1 MLFPGDCLR
10 FTITLDPMTDRAQPF
25 KMDFNVDYRT
35 VAWADSLFKCKNG
48 VIRAHQHLI
57 PEGHAS
63 SRSAAFGRGFR

>member
-1 MLFPGDCLR
+1 
-10 FTITLDPMTDRAQPF
+10 MTNRAQAVE
-25 KMDFNVDYRT
+25 MDSNVDYRT
-35 VAWADSLFKCKNG
+35 VAWADSLFKCKDG